1 MSLKRSL
8 IGAGFAAMRAT
19 GLHQALAAPGQ
30 GFILA
35 LHRVRPWRE
44 TDYAPNRMLEVTPE
58 FLDAALSRIAARG
71 FEFVTLAEAAR
82 RLRRGGPPFAAL
94 TFDDGY
100 RDTRDVALPILER
113 HGAPATVFFAPGIIE
128 RTARLWW
135 LELEEAIR
143 RLDAVDIPLGAARL
157 KLPARTAAEK
167 SAAFER
173 VYWMLRARPE
183 AELLDAVAALA
194 GQAGVASAAIAEP
207 AFLDW
212 DETLAFAAHPQVT
225 PGAHSLSH
233 RRLAHWPLE
242 EARAEMVGCKAALE
256 ARLETVVT
264 SFAYPVGDPSS
275 ASQREFALAREAGY
289 EIAVTT
295 RPGML
300 FPEHAAHLLALPRV
314 SLNGLWQDLRYLD
327 VLLTGAPFR
336 LWNRGPPAQRRLE
349 LPRSIQTI
357 IGIIGSTQAR
367 PSTT

>member
-1 MSLKRSL
+1 LSLKRSV
-8 IGAGFAAMRAT
+8 IGAGFMAMRAT
-19 GLHQALAAPGQ
+19 GLHRAMAAPGQ
-30 GFILA
+30 GLILA
-35 LHRVRPWRE
+35 LHRVRPWTP
-44 TDYAPNRMLEVTPE
+44 TDYAPNRLLEVSPE
-58 FLDAALSRIAARG
+58 FFDAALAHIAARG

-82 RLRRGGPPFAAL
+82 RLGRGGQPFAAL

-100 RDTRDVALPILER
+100 RDTRDIALPVLER
-113 HGAPATVFFAPGIIE
+113 HGAPATVFFAPGIME

-143 RLDAVDIPLGAARL
+143 RLDAVETPLGA
-157 KLPARTAAEK
+157 LPARTAAEK

-173 VYWMLRARPE
+173 VYWALRARPE

-194 GQAGVASAAIAEP
+194 EQAGVRSTAMAEP
-207 AFLDW
+207 LFLDW
-212 DETLAFAAHPQVT
+212 NETIAFAAHPLVT

-233 RRLAHWPLE
+233 RRLAQWPLE
-242 EARAEMVGCKAALE
+242 DARAEMVGCKAILE
-256 ARLETVVT
+256 ARLGTPVT
-264 SFAYPVGDPSS
+264 SFAYPVGDPTS
-275 ASQREFALAREAGY
+275 AGPREFALAREAGY

-336 LWNRGPPAQRRLE
+336 LWNRGRRLNV
-349 LPRSIQTI
+349 
-357 IGIIGSTQAR
+357 A
-367 PSTT
+367 